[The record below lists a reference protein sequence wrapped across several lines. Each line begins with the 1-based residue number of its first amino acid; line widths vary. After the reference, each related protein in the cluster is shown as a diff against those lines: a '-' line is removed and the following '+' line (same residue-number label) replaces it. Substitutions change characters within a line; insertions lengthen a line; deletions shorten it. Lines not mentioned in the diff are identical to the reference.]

1 MTSDQDTKV
10 VAEPQVQ
17 QVQEAKENSH
27 LESAKVSD
35 LNPNAK
41 AWANHMFS
49 LDPSGSADTTTAAL
63 QPWKEGCDSLAD
75 PGPEGYEASED
86 KAFKEPLLTD
96 PDEPPPVPVMLAEPA
111 PVASVTLECSEPT
124 YTEYPEPGQPGRTGS
139 DPQQESPQEG
149 LREHLKKT
157 LEFCLSRENLA
168 SDMYLISQMDSDQY
182 VPIVT
187 VANLDHVKKLSTD
200 VELIVDILRSLPLV
214 QVDEKGEK
222 VRPNQNRCIV
232 ILREVPE
239 STPIE
244 EVEALFKGD
253 NLPKFINCEFA
264 YNDNW
269 FITFESEADAQQA
282 YQYLREEVKTFQ
294 GKPIKARIKAKA
306 IAINTFMPKNGYRPV
321 EVNPY
326 AQQRYTSY
334 YIPPVY
340 SPQQQFPLYSL
351 ITPQAW
357 SATHSF
363 IDPTLVAPFH
373 NNQFINGFTTS
384 HSFKPATSPL
394 TVRHYSPRN
403 RNHSKP
409 HLRPT
414 IPTADRSTG
423 LLDNPGLFPSFP
435 SERLNGVR
443 SSPPTRLP
451 TSQPRTRLPST
462 AAFPRRDTVGTGRV
476 TEPTTPDYSLGIGRG
491 RKKRDEKFTRVTPQS
506 PPPPPKPPSPSFEL
520 GLSSFPPLPGAAGQL
535 KTDDVFDN
543 RLASSVVV
551 GNAKERNVSADSS
564 TGGALSPAGPKEPLR
579 SSTSPMPTSFQPSP
593 TTPTPTS
600 ASTLTPAAGPPHS
613 PAPSLPA
620 AEAKVTEAKPK
631 EMQLSV
637 ERVPGT
643 LSTASKSVQV
653 NGAATELR
661 KPSYAEICQRVKD
674 APTLQQPQTPKEAK
688 PACTAPA
695 GEERKCPD
703 ATTPAGE
710 AKARETYPPS
720 SKPGPAAVTPGR
732 PPREARRPAGRWAS
746 PPPHPGKTPSKDPH
760 HTPPK
765 SPQEGASPHR
775 PESSNPP
782 QLRSTDAF
790 KKKK

>member
-49 LDPSGSADTTTAAL
+49 LDPSRSADTTTAAL

-75 PGPEGYEASED
+75 PGPEG
-86 KAFKEPLLTD
+86 
-96 PDEPPPVPVMLAEPA
+96 
-111 PVASVTLECSEPT
+111 
-124 YTEYPEPGQPGRTGS
+124 S
-139 DPQQESPQEG
+139 DPQQENPQEG

-253 NLPKFINCEFA
+253 NLPKFINCEFS

-282 YQYLREEVKTFQ
+282 YQYLREEIKTFQ

-384 HSFKPATSPL
+384 HSFKPASSPL

-414 IPTADRSTG
+414 VPTADRSTG

-443 SSPPTRLP
+443 SSPPMRLP

-476 TEPTTPDYSLGIGRG
+476 AEPTTTDYSLGIGRG
-491 RKKRDEKFTRVTPQS
+491 RKNVSASRKKRDEKFTRVTPQS

-543 RLASSVVV
+543 RLATSAV
-551 GNAKERNVSADSS
+551 GTTKERNVSADSS

-593 TTPTPTS
+593 P
-600 ASTLTPAAGPPHS
+600 ASTPASATTVTPSTGPPHS

-620 AEAKVTEAKPK
+620 TEVKATEAKPK
-631 EMQLSV
+631 EVQLSV

-674 APTLQQPQTPKEAK
+674 APTLQQPLTPKEAK
-688 PACTAPA
+688 PACSTPA

-703 ATTPAGE
+703 ASASAGE

-720 SKPGPAAVTPGR
+720 SSKAGSAAIAPGR
-732 PPREARRPAGRWAS
+732 PSREARRPAGRWAS
-746 PPPHPGKTPSKDPH
+746 PPPPHPGKTPSKDPH

-765 SPQEGASPHR
+765 SPQ
-775 PESSNPP
+775 
-782 QLRSTDAF
+782 
-790 KKKK
+790 

>member
-49 LDPSGSADTTTAAL
+49 LDPSGSADTTPAAL
-63 QPWKEGCDSLAD
+63 QPWKEGSDSSAD
-75 PGPEGYEASED
+75 PA
-86 KAFKEPLLTD
+86 D
-96 PDEPPPVPVMLAEPA
+96 PDEPPPVPVMLADPA
-111 PVASVTLECSEPT
+111 PDASVTLECPEPA
-124 YTEYPEPGQPGRTGS
+124 YTEYPEPGQDAAHTGGPGGGQVEENSIEMRR
-139 DPQQESPQEG
+139 G
-149 LREHLKKT
+149 LREVSLATSASSLPQFSPPSVLH
-157 LEFCLSRENLA
+157 RENLA

-363 IDPTLVAPFH
+363 IDPTLVTPFH
-373 NNQFINGFTTS
+373 NTQFINGFTS

-403 RNHSKP
+403 RFVTQNHSKP

-414 IPTADRSTG
+414 IPTADRSSG
-423 LLDNPGLFPSFP
+423 LLDSPGLFSSFP
-435 SERLNGVR
+435 SERLLNGVR

-451 TSQPRTRLPST
+451 TSQPRARLPST
-462 AAFPRRDTVGTGRV
+462 VAFPRRDGVGTGRV
-476 TEPTTPDYSLGIGRG
+476 AEPVTTDYSLGMGRG
-491 RKKRDEKFTRVTPQS
+491 RKNVSASRKKRDEKFTRVTPQS
-506 PPPPPKPPSPSFEL
+506 PPPPKPPSPSFEL

-551 GNAKERNVSADSS
+551 GNTKERVWKHIDIE
-564 TGGALSPAGPKEPLR
+564 EPLR
-579 SSTSPMPTSFQPSP
+579 TSSSSSSSPLPTSFQASP
-593 TTPTPTS
+593 AAPTSTSAPTP
-600 ASTLTPAAGPPHS
+600 ASG
-613 PAPSLPA
+613 
-620 AEAKVTEAKPK
+620 EVKVSEVKQK
-631 EMQLSV
+631 EVQVTV

-661 KPSYAEICQRVKD
+661 KPSYAEICQRIKD
-674 APTLQQPQTPKEAK
+674 APTLQPPQGAPKEAK
-688 PACTAPA
+688 PACAAPA

-703 ATTPAGE
+703 ASAPAGE
-710 AKARETYPPS
+710 PKPRETYPPS
-720 SKPGPAAVTPGR
+720 SKPGAAAVTPGR
-732 PPREARRPAGRWAS
+732 PPREARRPPGRWPS

-765 SPQEGASPHR
+765 SPQ
-775 PESSNPP
+775 
-782 QLRSTDAF
+782 
-790 KKKK
+790 

>member
-49 LDPSGSADTTTAAL
+49 LDPSGTADTTTAAL
-63 QPWKEGCDSLAD
+63 QPWKEGCDSSAD
-75 PGPEGYEASED
+75 PGPEG
-86 KAFKEPLLTD
+86 
-96 PDEPPPVPVMLAEPA
+96 
-111 PVASVTLECSEPT
+111 
-124 YTEYPEPGQPGRTGS
+124 S
-139 DPQQESPQEG
+139 DPQPDNPQEG

-187 VANLDHVKKLSTD
+187 VANLDHIKKLSTD

-306 IAINTFMPKNGYRPV
+306 IAINTFIPKNGYRPV

-363 IDPTLVAPFH
+363 IDPALVTPFH
-373 NNQFINGFTTS
+373 NNQFINGFTS

-423 LLDNPGLFPSFP
+423 LLDNPSFFASFP
-435 SERLNGVR
+435 SERLNGSR
-443 SSPPTRLP
+443 NSPPTRLP

-476 TEPTTPDYSLGIGRG
+476 TEPATTDYSLGIGRG
-491 RKKRDEKFTRVTPQS
+491 RKNVSASRKKRDEKFTRVTPQS

-535 KTDDVFDN
+535 KTDDVFDS

-551 GNAKERNVSADSS
+551 GNSKERNVSAESS
-564 TGGALSPAGPKEPLR
+564 SGSTLSPAGPKEPLR
-579 SSTSPMPTSFQPSP
+579 SSTSPMATTFQPSP
-593 TTPTPTS
+593 TTPTTTP
-600 ASTLTPAAGPPHS
+600 ASTLTPSPGTPHS
-613 PAPSLPA
+613 PAPSLPVT
-620 AEAKVTEAKPK
+620 EVKVTEVKPK
-631 EMQLSV
+631 EVQLSV

-653 NGAATELR
+653 NGAATEQR

-674 APTLQQPQTPKEAK
+674 APTLQQPTTPKEAK
-688 PACTAPA
+688 PACAATA

-703 ATTPAGE
+703 ASTPSGE
-710 AKARETYPPS
+710 AKARETYHPS
-720 SKPGPAAVTPGR
+720 SKPGSTGSTTGR
-732 PPREARRPAGRWAS
+732 PPKELRRPGGRWAS
-746 PPPHPGKTPSKDPH
+746 PPPHPGKTPNKDSH

-765 SPQEGASPHR
+765 SPQ
-775 PESSNPP
+775 
-782 QLRSTDAF
+782 
-790 KKKK
+790 